1 MSVKTII
8 SIFLTAFL
16 AAMYVKDILLLITDF
31 IFAPLFRLRIK
42 MVSFFGLSFILEE
55 EGKWKASFT
64 KKIPLIQHNVLRDT
78 RKPFESFSEKD
89 SVFLNII
96 EGISLV
102 SASTAVCFAFRELF
116 FKSGKTVAEYFAVG
130 FACGMLFFCVKYVLI
145 TLYVQ
150 LIIMKRLGGYVE
162 HLIDRLRQG
171 ETFSALDLKPVSE
184 LGFKNP
190 SPVEEEQYYMV
201 YMGYLAETGNTEAM
215 RQPSH
220 MMLERLRERDFIL
233 QDGLK
238 YYWLIYY
245 FSDIEPDKANADLL
259 LRKIENVIYSD
270 NLPNAKRV
278 LAYYAFDHE
287 HDLEHAEE
295 LVSEGFA
302 ALEAGTF
309 TNAERILER
318 SLLTQLNT
326 RIIKAKFNTD
336 TRLSWRNI
344 FNGRQTFR

>member
-1 MSVKTII
+1 MPVKTIV

-31 IFAPLFRLRIK
+31 IFAPLFRLRVK

-55 EGKWKASFT
+55 EGRWKASFA
-64 KKIPLIQHNVLRDT
+64 KKSALIHHNVLRDT
-78 RKPFESFSEKD
+78 RKPIDSFSDKD

-96 EGISLV
+96 EGIALV
-102 SASTAVCFAFRELF
+102 SASAAVCFVFRELF
-116 FKSGKTVAEYFAVG
+116 FKSGKTVMEYFAVG

-150 LIIMKRLGGYVE
+150 LIIMKRLGGYVDQ
-162 HLIDRLRQG
+162 LIKRLRNG

-190 SPVEEEQYYMV
+190 TSVEEEQYYMV
-201 YMGYLAETGNTEAM
+201 YMCYLAETGDTKAM
-215 RQPSH
+215 YQPSH
-220 MMLERLRERDFIL
+220 VMMERLRERDFL
-233 QDGLK
+233 MQDGLK

-259 LRKIENVIYSD
+259 LEKLGNVICND
-270 NLPNAKRV
+270 KLPNARRV
-278 LAYYAFDHE
+278 LAYYVFDHE
-287 HDLEHAEE
+287 HDLERAEE
-295 LVSEGFA
+295 LVTEGFA
-302 ALEAGTF
+302 ALDSGTF

-318 SLLTQLNT
+318 SLLTELNT

-336 TRLSWRNI
+336 TR
-344 FNGRQTFR
+344 F

>member
-1 MSVKTII
+1 MSVKTIV
-8 SIFLTAFL
+8 SIFLMASL
-16 AAMYVKDILLLITDF
+16 PAMYTKDIILLIADF
-31 IFAPLFRLRIK
+31 IFAPLFRFRVK

-55 EGKWKASFT
+55 EDKWKFSYT
-64 KKIPLIQHNVLRDT
+64 KKIPLIQHSVLRDT
-78 RKPFESFSEKD
+78 RKPIDSFNDKD

-96 EGISLV
+96 EGIVLI
-102 SASTAVCFAFRELF
+102 SASSAVCFAFRELI
-116 FKSGKTVAEYFAVG
+116 FKSGKTIPEYFAVG
-130 FACGMLFFCVKYVLI
+130 FACFMLLFSLKYVLI
-145 TLYVQ
+145 TVYVH
-150 LIIMKRLGGYVE
+150 LIVMKRLGGYVE
-162 HLIDRLRQG
+162 QLIGRLKHG

-190 SPVEEEQYYMV
+190 TFVEQEQYYMV

-220 MMLERLRERDFIL
+220 MVMERMRERDFIL

-245 FSDIEPDKANADLL
+245 FSDVEPNKANADLL
-259 LRKIENVIYSD
+259 LQKIGNVIYDD

-278 LAYYAFDHE
+278 LAYYVFNHE
-287 HDLEHAEE
+287 HDLERAEE
-295 LVSEGFA
+295 LVTEGFA
-302 ALEAGTF
+302 ALESGTF

-336 TRLSWRNI
+336 TRL
-344 FNGRQTFR
+344 